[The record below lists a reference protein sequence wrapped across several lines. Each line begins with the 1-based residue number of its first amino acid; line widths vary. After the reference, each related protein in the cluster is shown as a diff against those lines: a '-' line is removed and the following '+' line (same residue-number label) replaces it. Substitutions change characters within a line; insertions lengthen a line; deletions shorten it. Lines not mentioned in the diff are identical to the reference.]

1 MLKSLEFRYE
11 GVVYLHG
18 DDECLTVS
26 LRIEN
31 AVGFGNNY
39 FKRTR
44 LAIYSWW
51 CVLQAFFTIKT
62 EREAD
67 WTPTCPEHS
76 RIFYVLGMW
85 LADTSF
91 R

>member
-44 LAIYSWW
+44 LAIYS
-51 CVLQAFFTIKT
+51 
-62 EREAD
+62 
-67 WTPTCPEHS
+67 
-76 RIFYVLGMW
+76 
-85 LADTSF
+85 
-91 R
+91 